1 MGMGRRYYRGK
12 AAVEAQGTR
21 GQGRAVRA
29 KWEEQVG
36 REVRREPKGPKGPK
50 ERGGARLI
58 VLLPSWRWRDM
69 RLRPPRPESLG

>member
-1 MGMGRRYYRGK
+1 MGIGRRYRGK

-29 KWEEQVG
+29 KGEEQVG
-36 REVRREPKGPKGPK
+36 REVRREPKGPK

-69 RLRPPRPESLG
+69 RLRPLRPESLG